1 MGFVRSETVICAGPE
16 AYLCK
21 ARIELCHVVQVLGRS
36 ADKDDVNFGCQQTVK
51 LELSLKRHMQSAIHS
66 AKKGAEEFA
75 SLLCAR

>member
-21 ARIELCHVVQVLGRS
+21 ARIELCHVVQLLARS
-36 ADKDDVNFGCQQTVK
+36 ADKDGANFGCQQTV
-51 LELSLKRHMQSAIHS
+51 SSQVLKRHLRSVIHS
-66 AKKGAEEFA
+66 AKEGAEDFA